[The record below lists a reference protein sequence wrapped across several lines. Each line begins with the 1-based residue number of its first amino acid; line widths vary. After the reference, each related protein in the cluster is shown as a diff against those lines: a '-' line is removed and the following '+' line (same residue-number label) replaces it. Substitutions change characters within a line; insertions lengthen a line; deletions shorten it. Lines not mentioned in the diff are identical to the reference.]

1 MELFQK
7 HKTPWK
13 ACVDDTFNM
22 NITPV
27 KSNTFLFPKTYFEM
41 HIITLY
47 YIRESVNIYL
57 KSLFLFTMRIKIPL
71 SIFMENYLKK
81 IVENDI
87 LKRLHHPY

>member
-1 MELFQK
+1 
-7 HKTPWK
+7 
-13 ACVDDTFNM
+13 M

-27 KSNTFLFPKTYFEM
+27 KSKTFIFPKTYFAM

-57 KSLFLFTMRIKIPL
+57 KRLFLFTMRIKIPL
-71 SIFMENYLKK
+71 SIFMENYSKK